1 MVMKCRNCEA
11 ENPDDASLCGKCG
24 ATLPTVLAPRSA
36 NLLEMMTD
44 RGSTWLYVVGIYL
57 GILSIV
63 IPLAYMTNN
72 SAVLGFS
79 FIVWILGG
87 CALLMG
93 WGLTSEQ

>member
-1 MVMKCRNCEA
+1 MAMKCRNCET
-11 ENPDDASLCGKCG
+11 ENPDDAILCGKCG
-24 ATLPTVLAPRSA
+24 ATLPTVLGPKAA
-36 NLLEMMTD
+36 NLVEMAIE

-72 SAVLGFS
+72 SVVLGFS

-93 WGLTSEQ
+93 WGLTSE